1 MDGRGREKRRRE
13 IRVFESGWNRLAW
26 GTKLADPYLTY
37 TSRNQKKK
45 KEKQT
50 DR

>member
-26 GTKLADPYLTY
+26 GTKLADPYLTLHL
-37 TSRNQKKK
+37 KEPKK
-45 KEKQT
+45 KERKT